1 MTPSKLS
8 SAQFSELLST
18 LKTRFKANMH
28 RHAGIEWEKVQ
39 EKLESY
45 PDKLWTISLM
55 EETGGEP
62 DIVGY
67 DRTTGEY
74 TFSDCSIESLSRRR
88 SLCYDQV
95 ALDGRKEN
103 KPKGSAQEMAHDM
116 GVELLTEE
124 VYRYLQTL
132 GNFDM
137 KTSSWIAT
145 PAEVRALGGALFS
158 DRRYERVFTYHNGA
172 DSYYAG
178 RGWRG
183 SVKI

>member
-8 SAQFSELLST
+8 SAQSSELLST
-18 LKTRFKANMH
+18 LRSRFDANMH
-28 RHAGIEWEKVQ
+28 RHTDIEWVEVAK
-39 EKLESY
+39 KLEMNAI
-45 PDKLWTISLM
+45 KLAIIEQM
-55 EETGGEP
+55 EKTGGEP

-67 DRTTGEY
+67 DRTTSEY
-74 TFSDCSIESLSRRR
+74 TFSDCSIESPSGRR

-124 VYRYLQTL
+124 AYRYLQTL
-132 GNFDM
+132 RNFDM